1 MLIKFILIFVIIAI
15 NSVAFAKERII
26 EVSVDYV
33 FSSTA
38 EIEELRN
45 LARDQ
50 ARFLA
55 LEEFGTYIKS
65 NTEINSNTVSK
76 DDVIILA
83 SSAVKEKADNE
94 KIQYVCINKESNIN
108 KLIYTAIFK
117 TDDTV
122 FNEKVKLLKN
132 KDAKY
137 SNEISELVKKLKNNN
152 NKNKKVKEK
161 SDLLLKKYIAQKSS
175 EVDKGLER
183 LDGAIKISKLEEL
196 AFKAYNDGN
205 YVLAALCLKKEAELD
220 KKVNNKLNQERILA
234 RLGYSYREQY
244 DYEKAKFYFKESLK
258 ENPKF
263 AYAASGLAD
272 IYLAEHDYVNAR
284 DCLEIAVTDFV
295 KKPYITSD
303 GIKLACTYMLFN
315 EDEKAMAALDEAEGN
330 IKYALLTDKNKLKIM
345 IYDLKREL
353 LWLISTKKKWKVD
366 MNSWEKDYNA
376 KRENSYSEYY
386 KLTIDDKTCMIIEF
400 TTIFRDLSDEFQCY
414 DWIGVEVLRED
425 GEFIKMLE
433 GESHS
438 V

>member
-26 EVSVDYV
+26 EVSVDYI

-38 EIEELRN
+38 EIDELRN
-45 LARDQ
+45 LAREQ

-55 LEEFGTYIKS
+55 LEELGTYIKS
-65 NTEINSNTVSK
+65 NTEINLNTVSK
-76 DDVIILA
+76 DDVIVLA

-94 KIQYVCINKESNIN
+94 KFQYVCINKEANLN
-108 KLIYTAIFK
+108 KLIYTAIFE

-132 KDAKY
+132 KDTKY
-137 SNEISELVKKLKNNN
+137 SNEISKLVTKLKNNA
-152 NKNKKVKEK
+152 NKNKEAKEK

-175 EVDKGLER
+175 EVEKGLER

-220 KKVNNKLNQERILA
+220 KKAYKLNQERILA

-244 DYEKAKFYFKESLK
+244 DYEKAKLYFKESLK

-284 DCLEIAVTDFV
+284 DCLEIAVADFV

-303 GIKLACTYMLFN
+303 GIKLACTYMAFN
-315 EDEKAMAALDEAEGN
+315 EDEKAMSVLDEAELN
-330 IKYALLTDKNKLKIM
+330 IKYALPTDKNKLKVI
-345 IYDLKREL
+345 ICDLKREL
-353 LWLISTKKKWKVD
+353 LWLISTKKKWNVD
-366 MNSWEKDYNA
+366 MNSWEKDYYA
-376 KRENSYSEYY
+376 KRKNSYSEYY
-386 KLTIDDKTCMIIEF
+386 KLTVDDKTYMIIEF
-400 TTIFRDLSDEFQCY
+400 TTIFRDFSDEFQCY